1 MPLIHNSKSMRSI
14 RPRRKRDVASNYPLD
29 ASFLIMDDDDDG
41 YSFATGIGRV
51 STAARVKA
59 FFSPRARDDGNT
71 SPITSRSTSS
81 NTSPITLSHLSHQS
95 PTKTKGFKATF
106 TKACQL
112 FKPNARY
119 SPVKEE
125 KKVQRVVKFDA
136 PCPIA
141 QAKEERMWR
150 KIAEERQRQV
160 NDGKKAAK
168 KRKDF
173 ERVRRMRDLGR
184 MQIYP
189 LREPVEGSVFR
200 LTEEALEAAPYLGH
214 YHDGQALRQCRLSQ
228 IGIDI

>member
-1 MPLIHNSKSMRSI
+1 M
-14 RPRRKRDVASNYPLD
+14 
-29 ASFLIMDDDDDG
+29 
-41 YSFATGIGRV
+41 
-51 STAARVKA
+51 
-59 FFSPRARDDGNT
+59 
-71 SPITSRSTSS
+71 
-81 NTSPITLSHLSHQS
+81 
-95 PTKTKGFKATF
+95 
-106 TKACQL
+106 
-112 FKPNARY
+112 
-119 SPVKEE
+119 KEE
-125 KKVQRVVKFDA
+125 KKVRRVVKFDA

-168 KRKDF
+168 KRKEY

-228 IGIDI
+228 IGIDV